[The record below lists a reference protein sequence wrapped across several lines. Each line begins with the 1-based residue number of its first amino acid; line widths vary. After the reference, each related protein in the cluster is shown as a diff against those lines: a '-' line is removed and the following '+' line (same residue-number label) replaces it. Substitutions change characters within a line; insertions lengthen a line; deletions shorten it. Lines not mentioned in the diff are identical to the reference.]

1 MNRLTIGV
9 PSFFIALWVPVQSG
23 AAESSLWQGSFKTE
37 VGWGAMELLVTR
49 DRSRDQARLVLA
61 PDARPQKPEVVD
73 LRSTDRT
80 IAFVATID
88 SKRYRFEGTRR
99 DDRWEG
105 KLVVADSGKARGTW
119 SLSRLKL
126 DDSRFPLP
134 APTGRYQT
142 GRVAFQWI
150 DHQRPE
156 LETRA
161 PEDFRE
167 LLVYLF
173 YPAQP
178 TTRVSR
184 APYMPDAD
192 VMSPYWKEDLTNRLK
207 SLSAFSGENAP
218 LLAGRTRFPVVIF
231 APGGGQKALAH
242 TTLLEDLASHGYV
255 VAAIEPPYNAPAMRF
270 PDGTTIGR
278 LAPAER
284 GWEEPKT
291 RDDQP
296 RVYEQMVLHWARDMA
311 FVLDKLTELNNVSQ
325 GMFAHR
331 LDVARVGA
339 FGHSRG
345 GQAAGTVRL
354 LDTRFRGGVN
364 LDGNIRGR
372 GFQPIK
378 GSDGGL
384 QPFLWIEK
392 HTPVLNDTELER
404 AQLPKALYQEFFAET
419 GRLMQSVRGG
429 SAQVT
434 IARLG
439 IEHLDFSDNPFW
451 STTTSPEVLAGKRRT
466 IAVTRAYVRAFFDG
480 CLKGEW
486 GSFRRLTAA
495 SAKAYP
501 EVSSRAFGPMAA
513 R

>member
-1 MNRLTIGV
+1 
-9 PSFFIALWVPVQSG
+9 
-23 AAESSLWQGSFKTE
+23 
-37 VGWGAMELLVTR
+37 
-49 DRSRDQARLVLA
+49 
-61 PDARPQKPEVVD
+61 
-73 LRSTDRT
+73 
-80 IAFVATID
+80 
-88 SKRYRFEGTRR
+88 
-99 DDRWEG
+99 
-105 KLVVADSGKARGTW
+105 
-119 SLSRLKL
+119 LKL

-178 TTRVSR
+178 TARVSR
-184 APYMPDAD
+184 APYMADAD

-207 SLSAFSGENAP
+207 SLPAFSGENAP

-231 APGGGQKALAH
+231 APGGGQKALAY

-278 LAPAER
+278 LA
-284 GWEEPKT
+284 
-291 RDDQP
+291 
-296 RVYEQMVLHWARDMA
+296 
-311 FVLDKLTELNNVSQ
+311 
-325 GMFAHR
+325 
-331 LDVARVGA
+331 
-339 FGHSRG
+339 
-345 GQAAGTVRL
+345 
-354 LDTRFRGGVN
+354 
-364 LDGNIRGR
+364 
-372 GFQPIK
+372 
-378 GSDGGL
+378 
-384 QPFLWIEK
+384 
-392 HTPVLNDTELER
+392 
-404 AQLPKALYQEFFAET
+404 
-419 GRLMQSVRGG
+419 RLMPSVRGG
-429 SAQVT
+429 SAHVT
-434 IARLG
+434 IARVG